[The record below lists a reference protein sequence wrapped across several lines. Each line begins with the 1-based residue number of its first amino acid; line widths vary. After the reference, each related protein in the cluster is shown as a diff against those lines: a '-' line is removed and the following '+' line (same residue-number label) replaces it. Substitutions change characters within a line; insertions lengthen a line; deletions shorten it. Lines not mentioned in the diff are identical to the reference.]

1 MGGIMKL
8 TKAILRFITTSAV
21 AVAFV
26 SSASAENVASKR
38 EISAKLQ
45 SLVPF
50 VVIDVAEH
58 QTGLYEIVT
67 DKGLFYSTKD
77 GEYLVSGSIHEFK
90 TGLPNLTEMKK
101 QQVAKTMIDTL
112 RPTFVTYKAPQ
123 EKYEILAFFDTS
135 CGFCRKMHSEISR
148 YSAMGITVHYALFP
162 RNGLQSPSANEL
174 ANVACS
180 SNPQMALNTVMQG
193 GAIQATSCDSPV
205 SKHFDLG
212 QWLGVAGTPMLFK
225 MNGAHLREGYAPAPV
240 ILNDLQSSN

>member
-1 MGGIMKL
+1 MNL
-8 TKAILRFITTSAV
+8 TKAVLRFITTSAV
-21 AVAFV
+21 ALAFV
-26 SSASAENVASKR
+26 SSASAESVASKR

-50 VVIDVAEH
+50 VVIDITEH

-67 DKGLFYSTKD
+67 DKGVFYSTKD
-77 GEYLVSGSIHEFK
+77 GAYLVSGSIHEFK
-90 TGLPNLTEMKK
+90 TGLPNLTEIKK

-162 RNGLQSPSANEL
+162 RNGLQSGSANEL

-193 GAIQATSCDSPV
+193 GSIQASSCDSPV

-225 MNGAHLREGYAPAPV
+225 MNGERLREGYAPAPV
-240 ILNDLQSSN
+240 ILNLLQSNN